1 MLLDSET
8 QTMSRTDIVA
18 QELVE
23 PRVKIKNGHFE
34 IPVPLKLDFK
44 LPNNFGLASD
54 RVSAIKKKALKQ
66 LDLCEFSAESGR
78 EWYLPYFVTSQV
90 KKRIVYD
97 GKSEWQGRCV
107 NDVLMSGPDLLNPLV
122 HLLTRFRRGKFGLMA
137 DVTMCFF
144 QIALPESQRDL
155 FRILWFEN
163 DNIDTGKIV
172 PYRFVCIPGA

>member
-1 MLLDSET
+1 
-8 QTMSRTDIVA
+8 MSRTDIVA

-34 IPVPLKLDFK
+34 IPVPSKLDFK

-54 RVSAIKKKALKQ
+54 RVAAIKKKALKQ
-66 LDLCEFSAESGR
+66 PDLCQFLVESMTDLQSKGYIEDASDFSAESGR

-122 HLLTRFRRGKFGLMA
+122 HVLTRFRRGKFGLMA
-137 DVTMCFF
+137 DVTKCFSF
-144 QIALPESQRDL
+144 
-155 FRILWFEN
+155 
-163 DNIDTGKIV
+163 K
-172 PYRFVCIPGA
+172 